1 MIHPYRYRQDERA
14 DCREEK
20 RKIAQRLIDGK
31 LLALSMKISY
41 DPKYDVMYI
50 KFSEGMIADTNEV
63 DANVLID
70 YGKDRKIIGIEIL
83 SASRMT
89 MTDAF

>member
-1 MIHPYRYRQDERA
+1 
-14 DCREEK
+14 
-20 RKIAQRLIDGK
+20 
-31 LLALSMKISY
+31 
-41 DPKYDVMYI
+41 
-50 KFSEGMIADTNEV
+50 MIADTNEV